1 MSTSIGTSVNY
12 STWGKLRVAYGLD
25 IARTGT
31 LIQSHNS
38 TYEHGLKA
46 AASGS
51 GLIRYGQK
59 PPGTRF
65 TSYNQP
71 VIFSDFV
78 PNPPGGYNLF
88 FNGGT
93 GPLEEHAYTVEFKD
107 QLLGET
113 ITGTG
118 GSVTITSALFVYPGQ
133 SDTTPDL
140 GDITA
145 IGKLTVF

>member
-25 IARTGT
+25 TARTGT

-59 PPGTRF
+59 PPGSRT
-65 TSYNQP
+65 TSFNQP
-71 VIFSDFV
+71 VIVSDYI
-78 PNPPGGYNLF
+78 PTGGYSLRF
-88 FNGGT
+88 DGGT
-93 GPLEEHAYTVEFKD
+93 GPSEEHAYTVEFKNE
-107 QLLGET
+107 LLGET

-118 GSVTITSALFVYPGQ
+118 GSVTIASAMFGVGQ

-140 GDITA
+140 GDLTA

>member
-1 MSTSIGTSVNY
+1 MSTSIGSSVNY

-59 PPGTRF
+59 PPGSRS
-65 TSYNQP
+65 TSFNQP
-71 VIFSDFV
+71 VIVSDYI
-78 PNPPGGYNLF
+78 PNPPGGYSLRF
-88 FNGGT
+88 DGGT
-93 GPLEEHAYTVEFKD
+93 GPFEEHAYTVEFKNE
-107 QLLGET
+107 LLGET

-118 GSVTITSALFVYPGQ
+118 GSVTITSALFGVGQ

>member
-1 MSTSIGTSVNY
+1 MSTSVGGSVNY

-25 IARTGT
+25 LSRTGT
-31 LIQSHNS
+31 VIESHNS

-51 GLIRYGQK
+51 GLIRYGQT
-59 PPGTRF
+59 PPGARS
-65 TSYNQP
+65 TSFNQP
-71 VIFSDFV
+71 VIYSEPI
-78 PNPPGGYNLF
+78 PNPPGGYSLSF
-88 FNGGT
+88 QGGT
-93 GPLEEHAYTVEFKD
+93 GPNPENAYTVEFKNE
-107 QLLGET
+107 LLGET

-118 GSVTITSALFVYPGQ
+118 GSVTINNDLFGSGQ
-133 SDTTPDL
+133 ADTNPDL